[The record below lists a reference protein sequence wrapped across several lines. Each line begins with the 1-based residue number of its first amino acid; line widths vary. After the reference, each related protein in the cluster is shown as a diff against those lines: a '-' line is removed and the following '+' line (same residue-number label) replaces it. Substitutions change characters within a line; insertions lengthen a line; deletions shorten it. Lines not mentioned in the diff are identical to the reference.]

1 MGSTDCPCGCERELP
16 VARGTVERIAF
27 DESTPLSELALVHA
41 LPVWAVRHI
50 QLTLRRLSTPS
61 AFAS

>member
-1 MGSTDCPCGCERELP
+1 MGSTACPCGCERDLP
-16 VARGTVERIAF
+16 VARRTVEQIAF
-27 DESTPLSELALVHA
+27 DETTPLSELALVNA

-50 QLTLRRLSTPS
+50 QLTLRRLAAPP